1 MPITESQL
9 NTLIEQRAEKK
20 KKGGPRPNSGRPRK
34 MTEEQLM
41 EKLWPMSDLA
51 FRVLE
56 KKLGDGNEKALQ
68 IYFNYPEDREQ
79 DRRQSEPS
87 PSGGDQAKCGSAR
100 GGDKLTLCHAF
111 LFNIIL
117 VICHMLNSSNAFDK
131 MSCGK
136 GPYLMGGT

>member
-9 NTLIEQRAEKK
+9 STLIEQKAEKK
-20 KKGGPRPNSGRPRK
+20 KKGGARPNSGRPRK

-68 IYFNYPEDREQ
+68 IYFNYFVGMSTQKIENKIEGNLNQ
-79 DRRQSEPS
+79 VQVE
-87 PSGGDQAKCGSAR
+87 
-100 GGDKLTLCHAF
+100 
-111 LFNIIL
+111 
-117 VICHMLNSSNAFDK
+117 VIKPNVEVLEAATN
-131 MSCGK
+131 
-136 GPYLMGGT
+136 